1 MSATP
6 RLVRRP
12 DESRA
17 KRITIALIAAVI
29 LIPGALGFA
38 EKIVQFVHT
47 LEAEKGGR
55 FTIVPLMNYLLIALG
70 FLLLLLW
77 GVAHGMFRDIEGP
90 KYAMLDR
97 EAALDARDG
106 LVPRDDGGRSDARGM
121 P

>member
-1 MSATP
+1 MSAA

-12 DESRA
+12 EESRA
-17 KRITIALIAAVI
+17 KRVTIAVIAAVI
-29 LIPGALGFA
+29 LIPGAIGFA
-38 EKIVQFVHT
+38 EKIVQFVRT
-47 LEAEKGGR
+47 LDAAEGGR
-55 FTIVPLMNYLLIALG
+55 FTIVPLMNYLLMALG

-106 LVPRDDGGRSDARGM
+106 VARLDDGRLASTTRT